1 MDHRPTID
9 DILGYNAV
17 RTRVDRARNRHLQ
30 YQMAHQY
37 AELEE
42 DLRDEYEVRVRVR
55 VREDLRDEYEA
66 SFIMITLLDD
76 HKHTP
81 KHS

>member
-1 MDHRPTID
+1 
-9 DILGYNAV
+9 
-17 RTRVDRARNRHLQ
+17 
-30 YQMAHQY
+30 MAHQY